1 MLDLARCRGLIQVK
15 APRTE
20 NAPGKLP
27 TMEDV
32 HGFRKRALIRTSA
45 TAASM
50 AILVVAATQTAQ
62 AQDAAKVL
70 KGMSDYTATQKSIS
84 ASFDSDIE

>member
-1 MLDLARCRGLIQVK
+1 MDSGK
-15 APRTE
+15 A
-20 NAPGKLP
+20 L
-27 TMEDV
+27 
-32 HGFRKRALIRTSA
+32 RALIRTSA